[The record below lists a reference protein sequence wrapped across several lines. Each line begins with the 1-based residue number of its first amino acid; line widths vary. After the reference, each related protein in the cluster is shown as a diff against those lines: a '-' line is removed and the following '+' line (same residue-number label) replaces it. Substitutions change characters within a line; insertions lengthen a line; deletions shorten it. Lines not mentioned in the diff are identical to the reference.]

1 MESDNY
7 KLAVSWAQEPQD
19 VIWINIGAPER
30 VKLFKYV
37 LFNGL
42 SWLLI
47 GLGFV
52 VIVLT
57 QSREIINIP
66 KILLPI
72 MLSIINA
79 TLRWLIS
86 KSSQWENCHFQYELQ
101 MKEMK
106 VLLIFF
112 SLNVIGGSL
121 VRDTLNLID
130 ILRTGW
136 GFI

>member
-1 MESDNY
+1 M
-7 KLAVSWAQEPQD
+7 
-19 VIWINIGAPER
+19 
-30 VKLFKYV
+30 FKYV

-47 GLGFV
+47 SLGFV

-101 MKEMK
+101 MKEMR
-106 VLLIFF
+106 
-112 SLNVIGGSL
+112 G

-136 GFI
+136 GFIELFGLIYKHPDGFFYYIYIVNELALTIFSALFKAGDIVP